1 MLVVAIVVAAFVLPA
16 LLKSKNREA
25 QSRTEDRFS
34 GGIRVLATQR
44 STRPV
49 VADPLQTH
57 RPQLLPVGAK
67 GTGMKRPA
75 IVDKRRAEKL
85 AAFEELVA
93 QRSARVAS
101 VNRWAAAYRYVFL
114 VAAVALVGS
123 VIASALTTWPWWSAA
138 ASAVVAAF
146 SVVAARQLTDRWV
159 EEDKDLRAEIA
170 QARQEAG
177 VITSP
182 RGTVRV
188 PVSAAAKAN
197 GSAGGAGVVGGAGA
211 GAVGG
216 AAGRLVLPAQARAVA
231 GGSESLVEAPGF
243 DADQDET
250 VGAITAHAE
259 AAQAAGTGEV
269 VESVDGEAAGEIA
282 ATSAAAGAA
291 QEAAAGVAEGAAA
304 GVAEAP
310 AAPEAAKAAEAAQVP
325 VEGVKQ
331 AASRAARGGTRPA
344 KRGWTPRPVP
354 EPTYARQPRL
364 TRRVA
369 NPYEAAAP
377 TQRSARHEGTPVT
390 AADLREVERTLNGA
404 ARLEAETAQMIENV
418 LERRRAV
425 G

>member
-1 MLVVAIVVAAFVLPA
+1 MLTVAIVAAVFVLPT

-25 QSRTEDRFS
+25 QSRIEDRFS
-34 GGIRVLATQR
+34 EGMRVLATQR

-57 RPQLLPVGAK
+57 RPQLLPAAVK
-67 GTGMKRPA
+67 GPGMKRPA
-75 IVDKRRAEKL
+75 IVDKRRAEKM

-114 VAAVALVGS
+114 AAVVALV
-123 VIASALTTWPWWSAA
+123 ASAIAAAFSAWPWWSAA
-138 ASAVVAAF
+138 ASAVVAGF

-159 EEDKDLRAEIA
+159 EEDKELRAEIA
-170 QARQEAG
+170 QARQDAG

-188 PVSAAAKAN
+188 PAPGGPKAR
-197 GSAGGAGVVGGAGA
+197 GVTKGAEGQ
-211 GAVGG
+211 
-216 AAGRLVLPAQARAVA
+216 LVLPAQARAVA
-231 GGSESLVEAPGF
+231 GGSESLVEAAP
-243 DADQDET
+243 AET
-250 VGAITAHAE
+250 QEAEPEEVTARASKPEVNKAAAAEKQPQVE
-259 AAQAAGTGEV
+259 AAEV
-269 VESVDGEAAGEIA
+269 AEKVESGPVP
-282 ATSAAAGAA
+282 GAL
-291 QEAAAGVAEGAAA
+291 GAAA
-304 GVAEAP
+304 EKEGTAKASVQ
-310 AAPEAAKAAEAAQVP
+310 APEVRTA
-325 VEGVKQ
+325 
-331 AASRAARGGTRPA
+331 TRSP

-369 NPYEAAAP
+369 NPYESGATA
-377 TQRSARHEGTPVT
+377 QRSARHEGTPMT

-404 ARLEAETAQMIENV
+404 ARLEAETAQLIENV

>member
-1 MLVVAIVVAAFVLPA
+1 MLTVAIVAAVFVLPT

-25 QSRTEDRFS
+25 QSRVEDRFS
-34 GGIRVLATQR
+34 EGMRVLATQR

-57 RPQLLPVGAK
+57 RPQLLPAAVK
-67 GTGMKRPA
+67 GPGMKRPA
-75 IVDKRRAEKL
+75 IVDKRRAEKM

-114 VAAVALVGS
+114 AAVVALV
-123 VIASALTTWPWWSAA
+123 ASAIAAAFSAWPWWSAA
-138 ASAVVAAF
+138 ASAVVAGF

-170 QARQEAG
+170 QARQDAG

-188 PVSAAAKAN
+188 PAPSAPKARGVAK
-197 GSAGGAGVVGGAGA
+197 GAEGQ
-211 GAVGG
+211 
-216 AAGRLVLPAQARAVA
+216 LVLPAQARAVA
-231 GGSESLVEAPGF
+231 GGSESLVEAAP
-243 DADQDET
+243 
-250 VGAITAHAE
+250 
-259 AAQAAGTGEV
+259 AG
-269 VESVDGEAAGEIA
+269 
-282 ATSAAAGAA
+282 A
-291 QEAAAGVAEGAAA
+291 QEAEPEEVTARASKPEVNKAAAAEKQPQVEAAEVAEKVESGPVPGALGAATEKEGTA
-304 GVAEAP
+304 KASVQ
-310 AAPEAAKAAEAAQVP
+310 APEVRTA
-325 VEGVKQ
+325 
-331 AASRAARGGTRPA
+331 TRPP

-369 NPYEAAAP
+369 NPYESGATA
-377 TQRSARHEGTPVT
+377 QRSARHEGTPMT

-404 ARLEAETAQMIENV
+404 ARLEAETAQLIENV